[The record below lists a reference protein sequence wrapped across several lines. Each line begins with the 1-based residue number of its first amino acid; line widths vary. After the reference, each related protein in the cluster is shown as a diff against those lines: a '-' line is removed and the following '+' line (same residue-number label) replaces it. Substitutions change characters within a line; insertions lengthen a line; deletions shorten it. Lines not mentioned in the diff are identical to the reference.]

1 MPKSQTLLKGPLGRV
16 LMVAEV
22 ATLVGGGVIYYQVRA
37 TSSPDT
43 FLVATRAF
51 HDCLSNGIR

>member
-1 MPKSQTLLKGPLGRV
+1 MPKSQTLLRGPLGRV

-37 TSSPDT
+37 ISSLDT
-43 FLVATRAF
+43 FLATRAL
-51 HDCLSNGIR
+51 DCLSNGIR